1 MNTIWLTLAVLVGI
15 GLLAA
20 VLLYFVS
27 QKFKVE
33 EDPRVDEVEA
43 TLPGANCGGY
53 ISL

>member
-33 EDPRVDEVEA
+33 EDPRVSQAVAD
-43 TLPGANCGGY
+43 LQMRM
-53 ISL
+53 